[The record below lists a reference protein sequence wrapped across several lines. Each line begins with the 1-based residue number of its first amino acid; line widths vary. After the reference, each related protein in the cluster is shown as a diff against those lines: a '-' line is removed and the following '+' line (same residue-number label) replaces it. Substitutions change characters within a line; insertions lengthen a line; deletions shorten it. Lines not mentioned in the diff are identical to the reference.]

1 MGSAILPW
9 RPRNRPG
16 ALQSVFGLVLAGLL
30 LGPGLAA
37 AARAP
42 KDTPPEPYALLAGT
56 VLTTEGFS
64 LPGVPVSVK
73 RQGERKPK
81 WRAVS
86 DRRGEFA
93 IRLPVGRA
101 TYEVATESRDHE
113 NETKTVEVAGD
124 ERVEVMFRLSA
135 KKPARR
141 EQ

>member
-1 MGSAILPW
+1 MRSITLPW
-9 RPRNRPG
+9 LGRNRPQ
-16 ALQSVFGLVLAGLL
+16 ALESVLGLVLAGLL

-37 AARAP
+37 PARAP
-42 KDTPPEPYALLAGT
+42 KDTKSEPYALLAGT

-64 LPGVPVSVK
+64 LPGIPVSAK

-93 IRLPVGRA
+93 IRLPAGRA
-101 TYEVATESRDHE
+101 TYEVATESREHE
-113 NETKTVEVAGD
+113 NETKSVELAGE
-124 ERVEVMFRLSA
+124 ERIEVLFRLSA